1 MEEYQTQNN
10 LLPWHFSCWRRRIVN
25 NCQSRDENCTFAL
38 LCTVDREKFNKLSFL
53 RQNLILSL
61 SLCKTDFTSDFCR
74 ALTTQHIEKKKK
86 SVAGSAGKTSPNCL
100 LDATKCI
107 SRYFLSIEPDSGD
120 FEDTEENESA
130 EAMDEGETEEA

>member
-1 MEEYQTQNN
+1 MQDWLHERF
-10 LLPWHFSCWRRRIVN
+10 LPCADDSTYW
-25 NCQSRDENCTFAL
+25 
-38 LCTVDREKFNKLSFL
+38 
-53 RQNLILSL
+53 
-61 SLCKTDFTSDFCR
+61 
-74 ALTTQHIEKKKK
+74 KKKK